1 MSRRLLGSRPPP
13 CRAWQRH
20 RRPAEKKFVSLG
32 GWTAANAPPAASL
45 LPFRRRSASMTCPG
59 QAGSV
64 TTKTD
69 PGTTGQKVGGGSA
82 TGHNA
87 PTFNRRELRE
97 AFKWG
102 DTRLRTHLDELV
114 EMEYVVPLSGRLARP
129 ISIGWYMNQS
139 RPKAGFWRASSQWN
153 KYGRKRSLLAR
164 AARTSR
170 VFWATSQVKMT
181 TSHPQTGTS
190 HPPRRW
196 QPARWKTR
204 F

>member
-1 MSRRLLGSRPPP
+1 MPGLAAPPPTSREKVCFFGGLDGCKRPARRLPFALSPS
-13 CRAWQRH
+13 
-20 RRPAEKKFVSLG
+20 VSLDDLSRSG
-32 GWTAANAPPAASL
+32 REL
-45 LPFRRRSASMTCPG
+45 LRLI
-59 QAGSV
+59 AGYV